1 MNKKSLFST
10 ILVFLSLSSFFLQ
23 AFTDRKLIVGTIDL
37 PAHFEKLTN
46 VRVWHGGKIIACDID
61 TKSKK
66 ISFELSIEKSQA
78 FFYLVVIDDIIPS
91 IEDNTVHYFS
101 ATKNAD
107 YKIYSLTCAN
117 QEGTSEVT
125 FHWTMKQLHIPLSRI
140 PDDAIIVYFPGSYVD
155 HLEGGSSIE
164 LPKLV
169 IKKSLNQET
178 VYTAFTKQLLKA
190 INYDSLHASITR
202 DIKPGTTSTTLVAFN
217 W

>member
-10 ILVFLSLSSFFLQ
+10 ILVFLSLSSLFLQ

-37 PAHFEKLTN
+37 PSNFEKMTN

-61 TKSKK
+61 SKSKK
-66 ISFELSIEKSQA
+66 ISFELSIEKSQT
-78 FFYLVVIDDIIPS
+78 FFYLVVVDDIIPS

-101 ATKNAD
+101 ATKSAD
-107 YKIYSLTCAN
+107 YKIYSLTCS
-117 QEGTSEVT
+117 QEPNSET
-125 FHWTMKQLHIPLSRI
+125 LSQWTIKQLHIPLSRI
-140 PDDAIIVYFPGSYVD
+140 PDDAIIVYFPGSFVD

-169 IKKSLNQET
+169 LKKNLNQET
-178 VYTAFTKQLLKA
+178 VHTAFTKQLLKA

>member
-23 AFTDRKLIVGTIDL
+23 AFTDRKLIVGAIDL
-37 PAHFEKLTN
+37 PSHFEKMTN

-61 TKSKK
+61 SKSKK
-66 ISFELSIEKSQA
+66 ISFELSIEKSQT
-78 FFYLVVIDDIIPS
+78 FFYLVVVDDIIPS

-101 ATKNAD
+101 ATKGAD
-107 YKIYSLTCAN
+107 YKIYSLIYS
-117 QEGTSEVT
+117 QETNNETVP
-125 FHWTMKQLHIPLSRI
+125 HWIIKQLHIPLSRI

-169 IKKSLNQET
+169 LKKDLNQET
-178 VYTAFTKQLLKA
+178 VHTAFTKQLLKA